1 MVAGELHAVVFERS
15 LQALTQEQL
24 QQVMAIEVFLLE
36 RCLLLFVAFVK
47 PYAGDSWCR
56 TRRADACQ
64 TSQRKEDQVLLP
76 P

>member
-36 RCLLLFVAFVK
+36 RCLLLFVAFV
-47 PYAGDSWCR
+47 
-56 TRRADACQ
+56 
-64 TSQRKEDQVLLP
+64 
-76 P
+76 